1 MTELKKD
8 TCGFAIIEMLI
19 AIAIL
24 SIVLISIISGV
35 SAGIMA
41 ITGNKNLTRAMIIAK
56 SKYNEFL
63 IAKMRG
69 PDINAEQLEEYPGFT
84 YSRKAGK
91 YEHGIF
97 GPIPARRVTIIVQ
110 WKENDLDKQYSLSY
124 VYPEQ

>member
-1 MTELKKD
+1 MIKQYKH
-8 TCGFAIIEMLI
+8 GFAIIEMLI

-56 SKYNEFL
+56 SKFNEFL
-63 IAKMRG
+63 IAERRG
-69 PDINAEQLEEYPGFT
+69 PNIDSQQIEEYPGFS
-84 YSRKAGK
+84 YSRKTMK
-91 YEHGIF
+91 YQHEIF
-97 GPIPARRVTIIVQ
+97 GPVPARRVSITVQ
-110 WKENDLDKQYSLSY
+110 WKENDLAKKYTLSY

>member
-1 MTELKKD
+1 MRRYKH
-8 TCGFAIIEMLI
+8 GFAIIEMLI

-56 SKYNEFL
+56 SKFNEFL
-63 IAKMRG
+63 IADKRG
-69 PDINAEQLEEYPGFT
+69 PDIDSQQIEEYPGFT
-84 YSRKAGK
+84 FSRKAQK
-91 YEHGIF
+91 YQHEIF
-97 GPIPARRVTIIVQ
+97 GPIPARRVSIIVQ
-110 WKENDLDKQYSLSY
+110 WKENDLNKKYTLSY